1 MSGTRRATMTGSH
14 KPMVDNPET
23 PSQAPVPPEGE
34 GMARPAAGARMIDV
48 KGMMRQASH
57 RVNIDQ
63 LVKQGKK
70 TISLLSKDKM
80 EELINQAVKNIVDKY
95 RAMAAGVVQVPV
107 GQIEA
112 ESKAEFNELLQTY
125 QQTAKAKSELQ
136 QSKEAL
142 DGELEELRKDL
153 EKQKALAEGRLS
165 EEAEKALVIGFKEFE
180 RELDKQVVKVF
191 EKRKAIL
198 AESNPEA
205 APELK
210 EVEAVLRPIIARLVA
225 AERERFQVAGG
236 QSRETQLLEKRIEKL
251 YAQINAMESALR
263 TISQSK
269 VYANQQINNVLRQL
283 GLSNEDKNAEK
294 KRDML
299 KVVLS
304 ANKDIRKDG
313 AALAAKG
320 ITLAN
325 PQGFAEALA
334 AAKTAEPP
342 PAAPPEPPK
351 PA

>member
-1 MSGTRRATMTGSH
+1 
-14 KPMVDNPET
+14 MVDNPADASQPPM
-23 PSQAPVPPEGE
+23 PSEGE
-34 GMARPAAGARMIDV
+34 GAPKPPAGSRMIDV
-48 KGMMRQASH
+48 KGMMRQASQ

-63 LVKQGKK
+63 LVKQGRK

-95 RAMAAGVVQVPV
+95 RAMAAGIVQVPV
-107 GQIEA
+107 QQIEA

-125 QQTAKAKSELQ
+125 QQTAKAKTDLE
-136 QSKEAL
+136 QSRQAL

-153 EKQKALAEGRLS
+153 EKQKALADGRLS

-191 EKRKAIL
+191 EKRKTIL
-198 AESNPEA
+198 AESNPDQV
-205 APELK
+205 PELK
-210 EVEAVLRPIIARLVA
+210 EVEAVIRPIIARLVA
-225 AERERFQVAGG
+225 AERERFQMAGG

-269 VYANQQINNVLRQL
+269 VYSNQQINNVLRQL

-294 KRDML
+294 KKEML
-299 KVVLS
+299 KFVLS

-313 AALAAKG
+313 AELAAKG
-320 ITLAN
+320 FSLAN
-325 PQGFAEALA
+325 AQGYAEALA
-334 AAKTAEPP
+334 ASKTAA
-342 PAAPPEPPK
+342 PATASPAEPPK

>member
-1 MSGTRRATMTGSH
+1 
-14 KPMVDNPET
+14 MVDNPESA
-23 PSQAPVPPEGE
+23 SQPPMPPEGE
-34 GMARPAAGARMIDV
+34 GMPKPSGGAKMIDV

-95 RAMAAGVVQVPV
+95 RAMAAGIAQVPV

-112 ESKAEFNELLQTY
+112 ESKAEFKELLQTY
-125 QQTAKAKSELQ
+125 QQTAKAKTDLE
-136 QSKEAL
+136 QSKQAL
-142 DGELEELRKDL
+142 DGELDELRKDL
-153 EKQKALAEGRLS
+153 ERQKALAEGRLS

-198 AESNPEA
+198 AESNPAE

-210 EVEAVLRPIIARLVA
+210 QVEQVLRPIIARLVA
-225 AERERFQVAGG
+225 AERERFQMAGG
-236 QSRETQLLEKRIEKL
+236 QSRETQLLEKRMEKL
-251 YAQINAMESALR
+251 YAQIAAMESALR

-269 VYANQQINNVLRQL
+269 VYSNQQINNVLRQL
-283 GLSNEDKNAEK
+283 GLANEDKNFEK
-294 KRDML
+294 KKEML
-299 KVVLS
+299 KFVLT

-313 AALAAKG
+313 ATLAEKG

-325 PQGFAEALA
+325 PQGFADVLA
-334 AAKTAEPP
+334 ANKTAAPP
-342 PAAPPEPPK
+342 APAAPAPASPAEPPK

>member
-1 MSGTRRATMTGSH
+1 MS
-14 KPMVDNPET
+14 NFPEET
-23 PSQAPVPPEGE
+23 SRPPAPAEGGGPSRPPSS
-34 GMARPAAGARMIDV
+34 AAKMIDV
-48 KGMMRQASH
+48 KSMMRQASQ

-70 TISLLSKDKM
+70 TISLLSKEKM

-107 GQIEA
+107 EQMQA
-112 ESKAEFNELLQTY
+112 ESKEEFNELMRTY
-125 QQTAKAKSELQ
+125 QETAKAKSQLEN
-136 QSKEAL
+136 SKELL

-198 AESNPEA
+198 AETNPEE

-210 EVEAVLRPIIARLVA
+210 QVEAVIRPIIARLVA
-225 AERERFQVAGG
+225 AERERFQMAGG
-236 QSRETQLLEKRIEKL
+236 QSRETQLMEKRIEKL
-251 YAQINAMESALR
+251 YAQIAAMESALR

-269 VYANQQINNVLRQL
+269 VYSNQQINNVLRQL
-283 GLSNEDKNAEK
+283 GLTNEDKNAEK
-294 KRDML
+294 KKEML
-299 KVVLS
+299 KFVLD
-304 ANKDIRKDG
+304 ANKGIHKVG
-313 AALAAKG
+313 AELAAKG

-325 PQGFAEALA
+325 PQGVAEVVA
-334 AAKTAEPP
+334 AAKAAETV
-342 PAAPPEPPK
+342 PAAAAPAAEPPK